1 MTNFSKV
8 NKPKC
13 IFFDVDGVLT
23 DGSKLYSSDKGSPVI
38 GKRFNDIDFTA
49 FKILKCLDIDFYW
62 ISGDETVNK
71 NLAENRSIKF
81 IYTRTNNIP
90 TKKSAFIEKVCN
102 SRGYHADDIWFVGD
116 DFFDTSAIDFAGFS
130 LCPENASVGIKN
142 KVSYVIPRKSGE
154 YIACW
159 IVDFII
165 DKFKLKYPSESSI
178 AEKELLEDQK
188 Y

>member
-1 MTNFSKV
+1 MTNTSKI

-23 DGSKLYSSDKGSPVI
+23 DGSKLYSSEKGSPVI

-71 NLAENRSIKF
+71 DLAKNRSIKF
-81 IYTRTNNIP
+81 VYTRIDNIP
-90 TKKSAFIEKVCN
+90 RKKSEFMNKICQKNNFKKE
-102 SRGYHADDIWFVGD
+102 DIWFVGD
-116 DFFDTSAIDFAGFS
+116 DFFDLSAINMAGFS
-130 LCPENASVGIKN
+130 FCPSNSPNAIKSRVN
-142 KVSYVIPRKSGE
+142 YVIPHNSGE
-154 YIACW
+154 YLASW
-159 IVDFII
+159 IVDFVI
-165 DKFKLKYPSESSI
+165 KEFKLEYPSEDLI
-178 AEKELLEDQK
+178 AEKEILESQK

>member
-1 MTNFSKV
+1 MTNTTNL

-23 DGSKLYSSDKGSPVI
+23 DGSKLYSSEEGSPVI

-71 NLAENRSIKF
+71 DLAANRSIKF
-81 IYTRTNNIP
+81 IYTRSQKIP
-90 TKKSAFIEKVCN
+90 EKKSKFIKSICDKK
-102 SRGYHADDIWFVGD
+102 GYKKNDIWFVGD
-116 DFFDTSAIDFAGFS
+116 DFFDLSAIEFAGFS
-130 LCPENASVGIKN
+130 FCPSNAPDGVKKKVGH
-142 KVSYVIPRKSGE
+142 VIPRKSGE
-154 YIACW
+154 YIASW
-159 IVDFII
+159 IIDFII
-165 DKFKLKYPSESSI
+165 EKYNLEYPTEDLIAKKEISES
-178 AEKELLEDQK
+178 QK